1 MKSLRT
7 SSTPEF
13 RPAGR
18 VLAGLLLL
26 TLLSAVLSLCLG
38 STTLSPALVPQAL
51 LGQLEGS
58 VEGQIIQYV
67 RLPRTC
73 GCLLAGMALAVSGAV
88 IQSVLNNPL
97 AAPNIIGVNSGA
109 GLMVVLCSALFPQS
123 VALTPLAAF
132 LGAFLGVLLV
142 LFIAERTG
150 ASRITLVLA
159 GVAVSNIFSAGID
172 AVVTFFP
179 DALLG
184 YSDFRIGGLNNL
196 SMDRIVPAFW
206 VVLVSLILLIS
217 LSGEMDILAL
227 GRETAQSLG
236 LPVKPLRL
244 ALLALAAALA
254 GAAVSFAGLLGFVG
268 LIVPHIM
275 RRTVGEDSRPLL
287 ASCALGGASL
297 LTLCDLLSRV
307 LFAPYEIPVGI
318 VLSLAGGPFFIWL
331 LLRQRGAHL
340 VIQLQNISAGYGGP
354 LVVQDVSL
362 DLNPGK
368 VLVLLGPNG
377 CGKSTLLKVIAG
389 LQPPAGGQ
397 VLVDGQPAGRLTRR
411 QLAQTVTYLPQSRSV
426 PNITAY
432 RMVLHGR
439 FPYLS
444 YPRRYRPEDHA
455 AARKALEQAD
465 AWELARLPVQTLSG
479 GQRQKVYLAMA
490 LAQDTQTILM
500 DEPTTYLDI
509 QHQLDLMAFSQ
520 TLAREGKA
528 VVLVLHDLCLALRFA
543 HRGAV
548 LSEGR
553 LLQTGTPEELFS
565 SGILTEIFRT
575 PLNRIWTEGGWRY
588 YYD

>member
-172 AVVTFFP
+172 ALVTFFP
-179 DALLG
+179 DAVLS
-184 YSDFRIGGLNNL
+184 YTDFRIGGLNNL

-206 VVLVSLILLIS
+206 VVLAALVLLFS
-217 LSGEMDILAL
+217 LSSEMDILAL
-227 GRETAQSLG
+227 GRETAQSL
-236 LPVKPLRL
+236 
-244 ALLALAAALA
+244 
-254 GAAVSFAGLLGFVG
+254 GLLGFVG

-275 RRTVGEDSRPLL
+275 RRTVGEDSLPLL
-287 ASCALGGASL
+287 LACALGGASL
-297 LTLCDLLSRV
+297 LTLCDLLSQV

-331 LLRQRGAHL
+331 LLRQRGGR
-340 VIQLQNISAGYGGP
+340 IS
-354 LVVQDVSL
+354 
-362 DLNPGK
+362 
-368 VLVLLGPNG
+368 
-377 CGKSTLLKVIAG
+377 
-389 LQPPAGGQ
+389 
-397 VLVDGQPAGRLTRR
+397 
-411 QLAQTVTYLPQSRSV
+411 
-426 PNITAY
+426 
-432 RMVLHGR
+432 
-439 FPYLS
+439 
-444 YPRRYRPEDHA
+444 
-455 AARKALEQAD
+455 
-465 AWELARLPVQTLSG
+465 
-479 GQRQKVYLAMA
+479 
-490 LAQDTQTILM
+490 
-500 DEPTTYLDI
+500 
-509 QHQLDLMAFSQ
+509 
-520 TLAREGKA
+520 
-528 VVLVLHDLCLALRFA
+528 
-543 HRGAV
+543 
-548 LSEGR
+548 
-553 LLQTGTPEELFS
+553 
-565 SGILTEIFRT
+565 
-575 PLNRIWTEGGWRY
+575 
-588 YYD
+588 

>member
-172 AVVTFFP
+172 ALVTFFP
-179 DALLG
+179 DAVLS
-184 YSDFRIGGLNNL
+184 YTDFRIGGLNNL

-206 VVLVSLILLIS
+206 VVLAALVLLFS
-217 LSGEMDILAL
+217 LSSEMDILAL
-227 GRETAQSLG
+227 GRETAQSL
-236 LPVKPLRL
+236 
-244 ALLALAAALA
+244 
-254 GAAVSFAGLLGFVG
+254 GLLGFVG

-275 RRTVGEDSRPLL
+275 RRTVGEDSLPLL
-287 ASCALGGASL
+287 LACALGGASL

-331 LLRQRGAHL
+331 LLRQRGGR
-340 VIQLQNISAGYGGP
+340 IS
-354 LVVQDVSL
+354 
-362 DLNPGK
+362 
-368 VLVLLGPNG
+368 
-377 CGKSTLLKVIAG
+377 
-389 LQPPAGGQ
+389 
-397 VLVDGQPAGRLTRR
+397 
-411 QLAQTVTYLPQSRSV
+411 
-426 PNITAY
+426 
-432 RMVLHGR
+432 
-439 FPYLS
+439 
-444 YPRRYRPEDHA
+444 
-455 AARKALEQAD
+455 
-465 AWELARLPVQTLSG
+465 
-479 GQRQKVYLAMA
+479 
-490 LAQDTQTILM
+490 
-500 DEPTTYLDI
+500 
-509 QHQLDLMAFSQ
+509 
-520 TLAREGKA
+520 
-528 VVLVLHDLCLALRFA
+528 
-543 HRGAV
+543 
-548 LSEGR
+548 
-553 LLQTGTPEELFS
+553 
-565 SGILTEIFRT
+565 
-575 PLNRIWTEGGWRY
+575 
-588 YYD
+588 